1 MSGMGK
7 SAKPTTLRALL
18 YSARFRGVLYQV
30 LVVGGVLALGW
41 YLVHNTLANLAAR
54 GIATGLGFLG
64 QESGFDIGEGM
75 IPYSAA
81 DTYARALLVGVLN
94 TLKVAVLGIMLASVI
109 GLTVGIARLSRNWLI
124 ARLAT
129 VYVEG
134 VRNVPLLLQLFVWY
148 GIVTALPVPRQ
159 AIDIGLGVFLS
170 NRGLKIPAPVWHDS
184 YWPAIIV
191 LALAFLG
198 LFVLR
203 RWAMERMNR
212 TGHPFPWLSTGL
224 GAMVVLPLLTL
235 MVTGA
240 PVEWSIPELKGFNF
254 QGGVDL
260 SPEFAALLAGISV
273 YTAAFI
279 AEIVRSG
286 ILAVPH
292 GQTEAALSL
301 GLSRAKTLRLVVL
314 PQALRVIVPPL
325 TSQYLNLLKNSSL
338 AVAIGYPD
346 LVSVANTAINQTGQA
361 VEGVAL
367 TMTVYLIVSLAL
379 SLLMNWY
386 NSKVALVTR

>member
-1 MSGMGK
+1 MRGKGMAARPA
-7 SAKPTTLRALL
+7 SLRALV
-18 YSARFRGVLYQV
+18 YSARFRGIVYQV
-30 LVVGGVLALGW
+30 LVVGGVVALGW

-64 QESGFDIGEGM
+64 HEAGFDIGEGM
-75 IPYSAA
+75 IAYSAA
-81 DTYARALLVGVLN
+81 DTYARALVVGVLN
-94 TLKVAVLGIMLASVI
+94 TLKVAVLGIALASVI
-109 GLTVGIARLSRNWLI
+109 GLVVGIARLSRNWLV

-129 VYVEG
+129 LYVEG

-159 AIDIGLGVFLS
+159 AIDVGLGVFLS
-170 NRGLKIPAPVWHDS
+170 NRGLKLPAPVWHDS
-184 YWPAIIV
+184 YWPAMAALL
-191 LALAFLG
+191 LALAG
-198 LFVLR
+198 LFALR
-203 RWAMERMNR
+203 RWAVARQHR
-212 TGHPFPWLSTGL
+212 TGRPFPWLLVGL
-224 GAMVVLPLLTL
+224 AGVVAAPVLVLAA
-235 MVTGA
+235 TGA
-240 PVEWSIPELKGFNF
+240 PVEWSVPQLTGFNF

-260 SPEFAALLAGISV
+260 SPEFAALLAGLSV

-346 LVSVANTAINQTGQA
+346 LISVANTAINQTGQA

-367 TMTVYLIVSLAL
+367 TMAVYLVVSLAL

-386 NSKVALVTR
+386 NSKVALVSR

>member
-1 MSGMGK
+1 MSGAGK
-7 SAKPTTLRALL
+7 ITPPVWVGAML
-18 YSARFRGVLYQV
+18 YRARFRGILYQV

-64 QESGFDIGEGM
+64 QEAGFDIGEGV
-75 IPYSAA
+75 IAYSAA
-81 DTYARALLVGVLN
+81 DTYARALVVGILN
-94 TLKVAVLGIMLASVI
+94 TLKVAVLGIAFASAI
-109 GLTVGIARLSRNWLI
+109 GLAVGIARLSRNWLV

-129 VYVEG
+129 FYVEA

-159 AIDIGLGVFLS
+159 AIDVGFGVFLS
-170 NRGLKIPAPVWHDS
+170 NRGLKLPVPLWHDS
-184 YWPAIIV
+184 YWPAV
-191 LALAFLG
+191 LVFALVVAGTFM
-198 LFVLR
+198 LR
-203 RWAMERMNR
+203 RWAVARLHR
-212 TGHPFPWLSTGL
+212 TGHPFPWLSAGL
-224 GAMVVLPLLTL
+224 GGMVGLPLLAL
-235 MVTGA
+235 LVVGA
-240 PVEWSIPELKGFNF
+240 PVEWSIPELRGFNF
-254 QGGVDL
+254 QGGIDL
-260 SPEFAALLAGISV
+260 SPEFAALLAGLSV

-292 GQTEAALSL
+292 GQTEASLSL

-346 LVSVANTAINQTGQA
+346 LISVANTAINQTGQA

-367 TMTVYLIVSLAL
+367 TMAVYLVVSLSL

-386 NSKVALVTR
+386 NAKVALVSR